1 MNRRILEVPCRVCGD
16 NSSGKHYGVYA
27 CDGCSGFFK
36 RSIRKGRS
44 YVCKGIIQG
53 QCPIDKAHRNQC
65 RACRLEHCLKVRMN
79 RDAVQNE
86 RGPRTSTIRK
96 HLASMQ
102 AKSGHFAGIAVQ
114 RQQLPTTHGNLG
126 LNLSFGNVGLP
137 FSFQAQAR
145 SRLFPAQT
153 GMG

>member
-1 MNRRILEVPCRVCGD
+1 MTSARQKGRILEFPCRVCGD

-65 RACRLEHCLKVRMN
+65 RACRLEHCLKVKL
-79 RDAVQNE
+79 
-86 RGPRTSTIRK
+86 IRK
-96 HLASMQ
+96 
-102 AKSGHFAGIAVQ
+102 
-114 RQQLPTTHGNLG
+114 
-126 LNLSFGNVGLP
+126 
-137 FSFQAQAR
+137 
-145 SRLFPAQT
+145 
-153 GMG
+153 